1 VRLEMMFRGVKALEE
16 IVKPHGRSWF
26 IAPLLALFVACPQPV
41 PPKAYNVVAVQPSPV
56 APGATVTVYGTLPV
70 GAALEFDTQPSPSVP
85 VADGLSFTV
94 PERAVAGERGI
105 VVRGD
110 GAKLEASVTVQ
121 PRLDRA
127 SLTGSTLSLE
137 GAGWDATSDVRA
149 IVNTLEV
156 KPSLNGA
163 RLEVALGANAA
174 FGAISVSVRVGGQSS
189 NAVTLSREAGAV
201 TGFVRLPASAPLM
214 ARVSTQSLN
223 LQKPISSLLFETDP
237 GSLPTALE
245 VTRLE
250 PLGVWRAHF
259 ASPLEANTALK
270 SLQARGVTARFELN
284 VPPSDGVTALDA
296 PAPLSSGAGQWF
308 LERQGIPAAW
318 AVSRGAGIVVAV
330 VDMGVRLDHPD
341 LKANLLPGYDFVDG
355 DNDPSPVSSS
365 EGHGTHVAGLVA
377 AHGLATG
384 VAPDARVLPVR
395 VLNAQGGDE
404 SAVALGILWAAN
416 LIPTNPNPHKADVV
430 NLSLGAGAYSSLIAD
445 AVTRAQTSGVIVV
458 AAAGNDGSA
467 TVSYPAALPG
477 VIAVTALAGPVTPY
491 APFYASHGPGTWLTA
506 YGGDSSADQDGNGV
520 NDGIL
525 STDNTP
531 SGYGL
536 RMGTSMACPQ
546 VAGLVALALSSGTPR
561 GLARDTL
568 ARGAT
573 DLGAWGFD
581 PRYGWGLISG
591 RIALPF
597 APRAYV
603 LAVPSSSSGTG
614 SSLPIRAWTPVS
626 ADGTYSL
633 SNLEPGVT
641 YAILSASDANGNG
654 VVGEPG
660 ELLSQSLPV
669 TAAAR
674 VATALED
681 LTLQPAPSGAALTLE
696 VSK

>member
-1 VRLEMMFRGVKALEE
+1 M
-16 IVKPHGRSWF
+16 KPHGRLWF
-26 IAPLLALFVACPQPV
+26 IAPLLAVLVACPQPT
-41 PPKAYNVVAVQPSPV
+41 PAKAYRVVAVQPSPV

-70 GAALEFDTQPSPSVP
+70 GATLEFEAQIVPTIP

-94 PERAVAGERGI
+94 PERAVAGERSLT
-105 VVRGD
+105 VRGD
-110 GAKLEASVTVQ
+110 GAQLTANVTVT

-127 SLTGSTLSLE
+127 SLTGTTLGLE
-137 GAGWDATSDVRA
+137 GAGWDGASDVCA
-149 IVNTLEV
+149 IVNALEV
-156 KPSLNGA
+156 KPRFNGS
-163 RLEVALGANAA
+163 RLEVELGANAA

-189 NAVTLSREAGAV
+189 NPVTLSREAGAV
-201 TGFVRLPASAPLM
+201 TGFVRLPASTPLL
-214 ARVSTQSLN
+214 ARVSPQSLN
-223 LQKPISSLLFETDP
+223 IPKPSSSLLIESDP
-237 GSLPTALE
+237 GSLLTALE
-245 VTRLE
+245 VSRLE
-250 PLGVWRAHF
+250 ALGVWRARF
-259 ASPLEANTALK
+259 ASSGEASAALK
-270 SLQARGVTARFELN
+270 GLQARGMQVRFELTI
-284 VPPSDGVTALDA
+284 PPSDGVTAFGA
-296 PAPLSSGAGQWF
+296 PAPLAPGAGQWF

-318 AVSRGAGIVVAV
+318 AVSRGAGSVVAV

-341 LKANLLPGYDFVDG
+341 LKSNLLPGYDFVDG
-355 DNDPSPVSSS
+355 DSDPSPASSN

-384 VAPDARVLPVR
+384 VAPETSILPVR

-404 SAVALGILWAAN
+404 GAVALGILWAAN
-416 LIPTNPNPHKADVV
+416 LIPANPNPHKADVI

-445 AVTRAQTSGVIVV
+445 AVTRAQAAGVIVV

-506 YGGDSSADQDGNGV
+506 YGGDTSADQDGNGV

-525 STDNTP
+525 STDNTA

-561 GLARDTL
+561 SFVRDAL

-591 RIALPF
+591 RVATPF

-603 LAVPSSSSGTG
+603 LAVPSSGNG
-614 SSLPIRAWTPVS
+614 SNPSVRTWTPVA
-626 ADGTYSL
+626 ADGAYGL

-641 YAILSASDANGNG
+641 YSILSASDANGNG
-654 VVGEPG
+654 IVGEAG
-660 ELLSQSLPV
+660 ELLSQSLNV